1 MWTRAELKER
11 AKAAFKRNYK
21 AAVIV
26 ALVLTLIAG
35 GNSRVNSSNQ
45 KENQQVSVESY
56 AENTA
61 KAVTENAVSMATGSG
76 ALGKLASTLV
86 SGTVFLIGL
95 AVTAGF
101 LIISI
106 LIFNVL
112 EVGGCKFFIENAFE
126 KTSINRLLFGFK
138 NGFYGKIA
146 VTMFLRNLYTF
157 LWSLLLVVP
166 GIVKGYEYRMVS
178 YLLADCPELSTKEA
192 FELSKKLMN
201 GQKWEAFVLDLSFI
215 GWNLLSGLTFG
226 LVGYFYVGPYQFA
239 TNAELFL
246 TLKQNYFSTTGQG
259 VEM

>member
-1 MWTRAELKER
+1 MWTRAELKTR
-11 AKAAFKRNYK
+11 AKEAFKRNYK
-21 AAVIV
+21 AAIIV

-35 GNSRVNSSNQ
+35 GNSNGSSNN
-45 KENQQVSVESY
+45 KEKQQVSVESY
-56 AENTA
+56 TENTA
-61 KAVTENAVSMATGSG
+61 KAVAENAVTMATGSS
-76 ALGKLASTLV
+76 ALAKLASMMV

-95 AVTAGF
+95 VITAGLL
-101 LIISI
+101 LISV
-106 LIFNVL
+106 LVFNAL

-126 KTSINRLLFGFK
+126 KAPISRLLFGFQ
-138 NGFYGKIA
+138 NGFYKKIT

-157 LWSLLLVVP
+157 LWSLLFIAP
-166 GIVKGYEYRMVS
+166 GIVKSYEYRMVS

-215 GWNLLSGLTFG
+215 GWNLLNGFTFG
-226 LVGYFYVGPYQFA
+226 LLGAFFVNPYRFA

-259 VEM
+259 AEM